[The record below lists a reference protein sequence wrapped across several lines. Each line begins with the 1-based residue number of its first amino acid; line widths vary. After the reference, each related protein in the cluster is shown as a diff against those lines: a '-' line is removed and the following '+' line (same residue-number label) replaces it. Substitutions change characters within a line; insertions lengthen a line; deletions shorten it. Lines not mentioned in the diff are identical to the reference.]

1 MGELSLHV
9 TVRDDRSISAPFTL
23 TASVPGLERWDKPA
37 YIQHT
42 NVTHYTYTYV
52 HVHVYVC
59 TICSIVK
66 YITHTPLHV
75 CHLPVLFLV

>member
-37 YIQHT
+37 VFT
-42 NVTHYTYTYV
+42 F
-52 HVHVYVC
+52 VYAFNDC
-59 TICSIVK
+59 T
-66 YITHTPLHV
+66 
-75 CHLPVLFLV
+75 

>member
-37 YIQHT
+37 VFTFVHAYAFNDCTRT
-42 NVTHYTYTYV
+42 N
-52 HVHVYVC
+52 VHVYAC
-59 TICSIVK
+59 SLCSILK
-66 YITHTPLHV
+66 NCT
-75 CHLPVLFLV
+75 